1 MILIPIITNTNIMLQ
16 FVTPA
21 YGVHHRSHPC
31 HYAYAANQL
40 LSNFFNTNRAEAQR
54 SGESTRDLV
63 VKQYEDENCHQI
75 QLFKRFGDFSSYEI
89 SLVRKAGDYIVKVSS
104 DLDQVQKC
112 FSINK
117 SLIDIS
123 GVDYK
128 WYHEANAL
136 VVNLPKKH
144 KHEGRSAK
152 KEKLRERRVHKQ
164 KKKQERRLR
173 KELRKRQAE
182 ERKQHKH
189 EKRTQEPVTEAQPA
203 TEPEHRTEAQPVS
216 GGELWTEAETP
227 ETSDFET
234 PSETSD
240 NEDLEPLGHSHSPT
254 MEEVEDEEFVL
265 LRKKFE

>member
-1 MILIPIITNTNIMLQ
+1 MLQ

-40 LSNFFNTNRAEAQR
+40 LSNFFNTDRTDAQR
-54 SGESTRDLV
+54 RGERPRDLV

-75 QLFKRFGDFSSYEI
+75 QFFKRYGDFSSYEI
-89 SLVRKAGDYIVKVSS
+89 SLVRKAGDYIVKVNS
-104 DLDQVQKC
+104 DLDQVQKT
-112 FSINK
+112 FSVSK
-117 SLIDIS
+117 SLIDIG
-123 GVDYK
+123 GVDYR
-128 WYHEANAL
+128 WYREANAL

-144 KHEGRSAK
+144 KHEGRSSK
-152 KEKLRERRVHKQ
+152 KEKLHERRVHKQ
-164 KKKQERRLR
+164 KRKQERRLR

-182 ERKQHKH
+182 ERRQHKH
-189 EKRTQEPVTEAQPA
+189 EQHTEEPVLEAQPLSV
-203 TEPEHRTEAQPVS
+203 EAPPAS
-216 GGELWTEAETP
+216 EAELWTEAETP

-240 NEDLEPLGHSHSPT
+240 NEDLEPLRPSHSPT
-254 MEEVEDEEFVL
+254 MEEVEDEEFVF